1 MFPNKKLHFSV
12 PLYHSF
18 FSQIHEQRI
27 IVLSRRRNCYNHSIT
42 TQMER
47 TPNVHKPV
55 SQMETT
61 RKINSNPIYSQST
74 QPKWLA
80 LGVAL
85 SRCYIPQKESSY
97 PYSSTS
103 EIYPALRPCSAAEFL
118 LLTPVGTKGRHP
130 YNTRTFFFL
139 LPPEPFTSHIRELK
153 LLPSMATQT

>member
-118 LLTPVGTKGRHP
+118 HKRVS
-130 YNTRTFFFL
+130 
-139 LPPEPFTSHIRELK
+139 PPLALSKPLEVEAHQPH
-153 LLPSMATQT
+153 